1 MSVLDRHEPTSRE
14 LRWFGLMLA
23 AFAAVL
29 GGLVLYLSG
38 SWLGTGTIWALGCLL
53 ALVYYGLPPTRYLL
67 FRLWMG
73 LFFPIGWLISHLL
86 MAAVYHLLITPVALG
101 MRLAGRDILGKSF
114 DPSAKTYWTAVEAK
128 PDPSRY
134 FQQF

>member
-1 MSVLDRHEPTSRE
+1 MLDRHEPTSKE

-29 GGLVLYLSG
+29 GGLVLHLSG
-38 SWLGTGTIWALGCLL
+38 SSLGAGIIWAVGLLL

-73 LFFPIGWLISHLL
+73 LFFPIGWLVSHLL
-86 MAAVYHLLITPVALG
+86 MAIVYYLLVTPVALG
-101 MRLAGRDILGKSF
+101 MRLMGRDALGKSF
-114 DPSAKTYWTAVEAK
+114 DPAAKTYWTAVEAK
-128 PDPSRY
+128 PDSKRY